1 MALRNR
7 TQYIQQPYNPVQQ
20 PNIERQPKVKRRKL
34 FITKQEKLVYLA
46 SVVIVAI
53 MAVMVL
59 HKQGEIQTATI
70 DIQNVEISINQV
82 SAQNVDFKG
91 QIAQYI
97 GQSTA
102 KQIVAISEDLC
113 MFFSTTCAL
122 RASVPSKSEQIR
134 IPENLPITSPP
145 VLLIFYPNKI
155 FSMLTNYETFVKV
168 NFGFPN

>member
-59 HKQGEIQTATI
+59 HKQGDIQTATI
-70 DIQNVEISINQV
+70 DIQNVEISINEV
-82 SAQNVDFKG
+82 SSQNVDFKG
-91 QIAQYI
+91 QIAQK
-97 GQSTA
+97 STFERIMAIA
-102 KQIVAISEDLC
+102 KERGLALNED
-113 MFFSTTCAL
+113 
-122 RASVPSKSEQIR
+122 
-134 IPENLPITSPP
+134 N
-145 VLLIFYPNKI
+145 
-155 FSMLTNYETFVKV
+155 VKV
-168 NFGFPN
+168 VPGE